1 MKKLTISE
9 FESKATEIHGGKYTY
24 HQDFN
29 GTRNPIVIT
38 CPIHGDFIQTPKK
51 HLQGQG
57 CPKCSQERLKGE
69 KQGNFSLFLTKFK
82 DKFGIDVI
90 FPYIS
95 SEYLNNKSYITVQ
108 CPKCGASVKRTPNYL
123 LTFGY
128 TCHNCSNEQ
137 NISYEALVK
146 ESKCQNIEAF
156 DGEIPIKGGKVAL
169 ICKKHGKYVARVKS
183 VLKGKWKCKLCS
195 MEEAIS
201 KHKLPFDEV
210 ERRILERFKGQIT
223 LEKETFRDTMSPMT
237 MKCNVCGNS
246 FERSPNCA
254 IFAPLKHACPH
265 CGALKVKEK
274 RTKTLEDFINKAEK
288 VHGKGKYDFSE
299 TKYVRSSEK
308 VRIKCNDCGR
318 VFEIEA
324 NSFLNGHG
332 CPYHNC
338 NSSLM
343 EKEIAD
349 FITSLNKETETN
361 NRKLLEGKEIDIFL
375 PTEMI
380 AFEFNGIFWHN
391 DTNKTKEYHQEK
403 SLKCLEKGIRL
414 IHIFENEWIRG
425 KEKYKWFIKCV
436 LKAFPEVLSAFNCV
450 CKQLTHREGE
460 SFLEA
465 NSVGIFKKAENYVS
479 YMLNDEIVGVFG
491 YTNKTLLSYCL
502 KIDKGIEGLLSRFI
516 RDYCI
521 LECDIPFSIGVDK
534 ELFDNGFVVESI
546 SEPNRFETATTQRK
560 TYYAYDCG
568 YIRLIKKVI
577 DNG

>member
-29 GTRNPIVIT
+29 GTRNLIVIT
-38 CPIHGDFIQTPKK
+38 CPIHGDFTQTPKK

-69 KQGNFSLFLTKFK
+69 KQGNYSVFLTKFK

-95 SEYLNNKSYITVQ
+95 SEYVNNKSNITVK
-108 CPKCGASVKRTPNYL
+108 CPKCGTSVKRTPNYL

-169 ICKKHGKYVARVKS
+169 ICKKHGKYAARVKS

-308 VRIKCNDCGR
+308 VRIKCNECGR
-318 VFEIEA
+318 IFEIEA

-349 FITSLNKETETN
+349 YINSLGVKVETN
-361 NRKLLEGKEIDIFL
+361 DRKLLGGMEIDIYL
-375 PTEMI
+375 PTEKI
-380 AFEFNGIFWHN
+380 AFEFNGIFWH
-391 DTNKTKEYHQEK
+391 DERNKPKDYHQGK
-403 SLKCLEKGIRL
+403 SIKCIENGVRL
-414 IHIFENEWIRG
+414 VHIFENEWI
-425 KEKYKWFIKCV
+425 KEKELWKWFIKCI
-436 LKAFPEVLSAFNCV
+436 LRAFPEPLSAFD
-450 CKQLTHREGE
+450 CKSGQLYHHEGK

-465 NSVGIFKKAENYVS
+465 NSVAHFKDAENYVS
-479 YMLNDEIVGVFG
+479 YMLNDEVIGVVG
-491 YTNKTLLSYCL
+491 YTETKLLSYGL
-502 KIDKGIEGLLSRFI
+502 KQGRGVTNLLTRFLQEHDIDSCEF
-516 RDYCI
+516 
-521 LECDIPFSIGVDK
+521 PFSIGIEN
-534 ELFDNGFVVESI
+534 ELIDNGFVIDSI
-546 SEPNRFETATTQRK
+546 TQPNRFETFTRQNA
-560 TYYAYDCG
+560 TYYSYDCG
-568 YIRLIKKVI
+568 EIKLIRRK
-577 DNG
+577 

>member
-38 CPIHGDFIQTPKK
+38 CPIHGDFLQTPKK

-57 CPKCSQERLKGE
+57 CPKCSQERLKVE
-69 KQGNFSLFLTKFK
+69 KQGNFSVFLTKFK

-95 SEYLNNKSYITVQ
+95 SEYVNNKSNITVK

-156 DGEIPIKGGKVAL
+156 DGEIPIKGGKVTL
-169 ICKKHGKYVARVKS
+169 ICKKHGKYEARVKS

-223 LEKETFRDTMSPMT
+223 LDKETFRDTMSPMT

-274 RTKTLEDFINKAEK
+274 RTKTLEDFIYKAEK

-349 FITSLNKETETN
+349 YINSLGVKVETN
-361 NRKLLEGKEIDIFL
+361 DRKLLGGMEIDIYL
-375 PTEMI
+375 PTEKI
-380 AFEFNGIFWHN
+380 AFEFNGIFWH
-391 DTNKTKEYHQEK
+391 DERNKPKDYHQGK
-403 SLKCLEKGIRL
+403 QIKRIEKGAGL
-414 IHIFENEWIRG
+414 VYIFEKEWI
-425 KEKYKWFIKCV
+425 KEKEEGKW
-436 LKAFPEVLSAFNCV
+436 
-450 CKQLTHREGE
+450 
-460 SFLEA
+460 
-465 NSVGIFKKAENYVS
+465 
-479 YMLNDEIVGVFG
+479 
-491 YTNKTLLSYCL
+491 
-502 KIDKGIEGLLSRFI
+502 
-516 RDYCI
+516 
-521 LECDIPFSIGVDK
+521 
-534 ELFDNGFVVESI
+534 
-546 SEPNRFETATTQRK
+546 
-560 TYYAYDCG
+560 
-568 YIRLIKKVI
+568 LI
-577 DNG
+577 

>member
-69 KQGNFSLFLTKFK
+69 KQGNYSVFLTKFK

-95 SEYLNNKSYITVQ
+95 SEYVNNKSNITVK

-128 TCHNCSNEQ
+128 ACHNCSNEQ

-156 DGEIPIKGGKVAL
+156 DGEIPIKGGKVTL
-169 ICKKHGKYVARVKS
+169 ICKKHGKYEARVKS

-223 LEKETFRDTMSPMT
+223 LDKETFRDTMSPMT

-274 RTKTLEDFINKAEK
+274 RTKTLEDFIYKAEK

-349 FITSLNKETETN
+349 YINSLGVKVETN
-361 NRKLLEGKEIDIFL
+361 DRKLLGGMEIDIYL
-375 PTEMI
+375 PTEKI
-380 AFEFNGIFWHN
+380 AFEFNGIFWH
-391 DTNKTKEYHQEK
+391 DERNKPKDYHQGK
-403 SLKCLEKGIRL
+403 SIKCIENGVRL
-414 IHIFENEWIRG
+414 VHIFENKWI
-425 KEKYKWFIKCV
+425 KEKEQWKWLIKCV
-436 LKAFPEVLSAFNCV
+436 LRAFPEPLSAFD
-450 CKQLTHREGE
+450 CKSGQLSHYEGE

-465 NSVGIFKKAENYVS
+465 NSVTPFKDAENYVS
-479 YMLNDEIVGVFG
+479 YMLNNEIVGVVG
-491 YTNKTLLSYCL
+491 YTERKLLAYGL
-502 KIDKGIEGLLSRFI
+502 KMGTEIDKLLTRF
-516 RDYCI
+516 
-521 LECDIPFSIGVDK
+521 LKEHDIDSCELPFSIGIEN
-534 ELFDNGFVVESI
+534 ELIDNGFVVESI

-568 YIRLIKKVI
+568 YIRLIKK
-577 DNG
+577 

>member
-38 CPIHGDFIQTPKK
+38 CPIHGDFLQTPKK

-57 CPKCSQERLKGE
+57 CPKCSQERLNGE
-69 KQGNFSLFLTKFK
+69 KQGNYSVFLTKFK

-95 SEYLNNKSYITVQ
+95 SEYVNNKSYITVK
-108 CPKCGASVKRTPNYL
+108 CPKCGTSVKRTPNYL

-128 TCHNCSNEQ
+128 TCHNCSNKQ

-169 ICKKHGKYVARVKS
+169 ICKKHGKYVARMKS

-308 VRIKCNDCGR
+308 VRIKCNECGR
-318 VFEIEA
+318 IFEIEA

-349 FITSLNKETETN
+349 YINSLGVKVETN
-361 NRKLLEGKEIDIFL
+361 DRKLLGGMEIDIYL
-375 PTEMI
+375 PTEKI
-380 AFEFNGIFWHN
+380 AFEFNGIFWH
-391 DTNKTKEYHQEK
+391 DERNKPKDYHQGK
-403 SLKCLEKGIRL
+403 SIKCIENGVRL
-414 IHIFENEWIRG
+414 VHIFENEWI
-425 KEKYKWFIKCV
+425 KEKELWKWFIKCI
-436 LKAFPEVLSAFNCV
+436 LRAFPEPLSAFD
-450 CKQLTHREGE
+450 CKSGQLYHHEGK

-465 NSVGIFKKAENYVS
+465 NSVAHFKDAENYVS
-479 YMLNDEIVGVFG
+479 YMLNDEVIGVVG
-491 YTNKTLLSYCL
+491 YTETKLLSYGL
-502 KIDKGIEGLLSRFI
+502 KQGRGVTNLLTRFLQEHDIDSCEF
-516 RDYCI
+516 
-521 LECDIPFSIGVDK
+521 PFSIGIEN
-534 ELFDNGFVVESI
+534 ELIDNGFVIDSI
-546 SEPNRFETATTQRK
+546 TQPNRFETFTRQNA
-560 TYYAYDCG
+560 TYYSYDCG
-568 YIRLIKKVI
+568 EIKLIRRK
-577 DNG
+577 

>member
-29 GTRNPIVIT
+29 GTRNLIVIT
-38 CPIHGDFIQTPKK
+38 CPIHGDFLQTPKK

-95 SEYLNNKSYITVQ
+95 SEYVNNKSYITVK
-108 CPKCGASVKRTPNYL
+108 CPKCGTSVKRTPNYL

-128 TCHNCSNEQ
+128 TCHNCSNKQ

-169 ICKKHGKYVARVKS
+169 ICKKHGKYVARMKS

-308 VRIKCNDCGR
+308 VRIKCNECGR
-318 VFEIEA
+318 IFEIEA

-349 FITSLNKETETN
+349 YINSLGVKVETN
-361 NRKLLEGKEIDIFL
+361 DRKLLGGMEIDIYL
-375 PTEMI
+375 PTEKI
-380 AFEFNGIFWHN
+380 AFEFNGIFWH
-391 DTNKTKEYHQEK
+391 DERNKPKDYHQGK
-403 SLKCLEKGIRL
+403 SIKCIENGVRL
-414 IHIFENEWIRG
+414 VHIFENEWI
-425 KEKYKWFIKCV
+425 KEKELWKWFIKCI
-436 LKAFPEVLSAFNCV
+436 LRAFPEPLSAFD
-450 CKQLTHREGE
+450 CKSGQLYHHEGK

-465 NSVGIFKKAENYVS
+465 NSVAHFKDAENYVS
-479 YMLNDEIVGVFG
+479 YMLNDEVIGVVG
-491 YTNKTLLSYCL
+491 YTETKLLSYGL
-502 KIDKGIEGLLSRFI
+502 KQGRGVTNLLTRFLQEHDIDSCEF
-516 RDYCI
+516 
-521 LECDIPFSIGVDK
+521 PFSIGIEN
-534 ELFDNGFVVESI
+534 ELIDNGFVIDSI
-546 SEPNRFETATTQRK
+546 TQPNRFETFTRQNA
-560 TYYAYDCG
+560 TYYSYDCG
-568 YIRLIKKVI
+568 EIKLIRRK
-577 DNG
+577 